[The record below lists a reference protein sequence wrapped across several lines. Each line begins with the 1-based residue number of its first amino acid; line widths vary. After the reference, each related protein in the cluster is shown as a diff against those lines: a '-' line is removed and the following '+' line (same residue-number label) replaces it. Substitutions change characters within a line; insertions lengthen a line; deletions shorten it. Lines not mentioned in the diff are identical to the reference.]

1 MYRDT
6 QYTGRMIEGLIG
18 SVQKAEAHAGAG
30 LESSEPAVAAWYEPP
45 TYPVNHSSVIEE
57 LLGVA

>member
-6 QYTGRMIEGLIG
+6 QYTGRMIEDLIG
-18 SVQKAEAHAGAG
+18 SVQKAEAHAGTG
-30 LESSEPAVAAWYEPP
+30 LGSSEPAVAAWYEPS